1 VNRSRVVVVGGG
13 LAGLSAA
20 LACVDAGASVRL
32 LERRPRLGGATW
44 SFERHGAWFD
54 NGQHV
59 FLRCCTAYRDFLA
72 RIGASDGVVLQDR
85 LSIPVVSPGR
95 PVEVIARDALPAPLH
110 LARTLLRYRHLTG
123 PERWSAV
130 RTALRLRRLDPDAPE
145 LDERSFGEW
154 LAAQGQSPRAVDGLW
169 DLICRPTL
177 NLPSADASLA
187 LAAMV
192 FRTGLLSD
200 SRAADI
206 GYARVPLAALH
217 AEPAARALRA
227 AGASIHTDT
236 PVVGIARGVDGA
248 VCGVDLDDGYVVA
261 DAVVLAV
268 PHRAA
273 AALLPHGAVPDSDRL
288 SELGESPIVNVH
300 VVFDR
305 RVTELE
311 LAAGVGT
318 PVQWVFD
325 RTAASGIEEGQ
336 CLAVSLSAADEQIGR
351 PAAQL
356 SSGIVDALRDLFPP
370 ARAARVV
377 DTIVTREGA
386 ATFRAAPG
394 TRRLRPPARTAVPGL
409 YLAGAWTDTG
419 WPATME
425 GAVRSG
431 TAAAAAVLADVGA
444 PPKDVR
450 AAHGPRREPVVA

>member
-1 VNRSRVVVVGGG
+1 MRTRAPRSGCW
-13 LAGLSAA
+13 SAA
-20 LACVDAGASVRL
+20 RAWAAR
-32 LERRPRLGGATW
+32 TW

-59 FLRCCTAYRDFLA
+59 FLRCCTAYREFLA

-85 LSIPVVSPGR
+85 LSIPVVAPGR
-95 PVEVIARDALPAPLH
+95 PVQVIARNGLPAPLH
-110 LARTLLRYRHLTG
+110 LAPSLLGYGHLTG

-154 LAAQGQSPRAVDGLW
+154 LVEQGESPGAVEALW
-169 DLICRPTL
+169 DLIARPTL
-177 NLPSADASLA
+177 NLPAREASLA

-200 SRAADI
+200 RGAADI
-206 GYARVPLAALH
+206 GYARVPLGELH
-217 AEPAARALRA
+217 AASAARALRA
-227 AGASIHTDT
+227 TDSAIYTNAAVAGI
-236 PVVGIARGVDGA
+236 VRGPDGS
-248 VCGVDLDDGYVVA
+248 VCGVDLDDGYIVA

-268 PHRAA
+268 PHRVA
-273 AALLPHGAVPDSDRL
+273 AALLPNGAVPGSERL
-288 SELGESPIVNVH
+288 PELGESPIVNVH

-318 PVQWVFD
+318 PVQWMFD

-351 PAAQL
+351 PSSEL
-356 SSGIVDALRDLFPP
+356 SHWIVDALRDLFPA
-370 ARAARVV
+370 ARDARVV
-377 DTIVTREGA
+377 DTIVTRERA

-394 TRRLRPPARTAVPGL
+394 TRQLRPAARTAVRGL

-431 TAAAAAVLADVGA
+431 AAAAGALLADFGGA
-444 PPKDVR
+444 PAGAGASR
-450 AAHGPRREPVVA
+450 GPRLEPVVA